1 MRVHGFGLYYYT
13 LHSHF
18 LAKGARLGR
27 EFIQSE
33 AVLSVDKARRACL
46 LL

>member
-1 MRVHGFGLYYYT
+1 MGLVCT
-13 LHSHF
+13 IILSF